1 MTEKTQKRETR
12 GHPAINSYTSQSRK
26 CASFS
31 AQDFNEKPGEGWEDV
46 FYSRKQAGKMN
57 GMDHLEITSGENHFE
72 TCEFLSPPPPMKQK
86 LGKKKVVKEGWKTLE
101 LPDLIQLYE
110 IGT

>member
-1 MTEKTQKRETR
+1 
-12 GHPAINSYTSQSRK
+12 
-26 CASFS
+26 
-31 AQDFNEKPGEGWEDV
+31 
-46 FYSRKQAGKMN
+46 MN